1 MENKPIRLLLVDDHM
16 VVRNGIRLMLSNV
29 EDIVVRGEADSAREA
44 LRLVQSQE
52 FDVALVDIGLPDRS
66 GIDLIRMLHDRS
78 PGLAILVLSM
88 YSEKIYAARAFKQ
101 GAAGYLDKHSNTA
114 EMVAA
119 IRKVAAGGKYVSPAM
134 METFA
139 GMLGDGVEVSH
150 AALSDRELE
159 VLKLLAS
166 GHSLT
171 KIGENL
177 HLSPNTVSTYRAR
190 ILKKMHM
197 ESNAELTRYA
207 LENNLL

>member
-1 MENKPIRLLLVDDHM
+1 MDDKTIRLLLVDDHM
-16 VVRNGIRLMLSNV
+16 VVRNGIRLMLSNIGNIAV
-29 EDIVVRGEADSAREA
+29 HGEADSAHDA
-44 LRLVQSQE
+44 LNLVQSQE

-66 GIDLIRMLHDRS
+66 GIDLIRLMHDRA
-78 PGLAILVLSM
+78 PGLAVLVLSM

-114 EMVAA
+114 TMATA

-139 GMLGDGVEVSH
+139 GMLGDGVDVSH

-171 KIGENL
+171 KIGESL

-190 ILKKMHM
+190 ILKKMGM